1 MIKPQLAGLQ
11 AMCVQK
17 HVLRIQVCVGAKET
31 NSYGYRTTA
40 CELLCVR
47 LTFCERRNTHTCVS
61 QANHTCQQPL
71 AHSCRYCTVG
81 GLLTVRRRLEWERE
95 RERWRWRGRA
105 RDTERTKEK
114 GKKTLKFTRSF
125 PAQG

>member
-17 HVLRIQVCVGAKET
+17 HVWRIRVCVGAKET
-31 NSYGYRTTA
+31 NSNGYRTTA

-61 QANHTCQQPL
+61 PANHTCQQPL

-81 GLLTVRRRLEWERE
+81 GLLTVRRRLERE
-95 RERWRWRGRA
+95 RERA
-105 RDTERTKEK
+105 MEVEREGERHRKNERNGEK
-114 GKKTLKFTRSF
+114 KH
-125 PAQG
+125 